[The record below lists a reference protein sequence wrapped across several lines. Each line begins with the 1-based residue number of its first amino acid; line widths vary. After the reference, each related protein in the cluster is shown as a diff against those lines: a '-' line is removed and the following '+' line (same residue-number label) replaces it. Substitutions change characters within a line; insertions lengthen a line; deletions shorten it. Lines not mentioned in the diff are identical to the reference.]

1 MIFAFLHVRENALE
15 IFNIYIFLIYSLKFV
30 QDFSTARFSRL
41 SSFMMLEN
49 QSSIMLIA
57 RTARRTTQ
65 GENLL
70 NRDGIMSSLI
80 QCIHESTVT

>member
-15 IFNIYIFLIYSLKFV
+15 IVNIYIFLIY